1 MSLPGSRIWL
11 LVEDDEND
19 FILLK
24 RALQRADPTAELC
37 WVRDGAEA
45 MEYLSGEKV
54 FADRV
59 AHPLPSVILSD
70 LKMPRCSG
78 LELVKWVRERSHLRL
93 LPFIMFSSS
102 DQPGDVALAYEDG
115 ANWYLAKPATF
126 DDLVEMLS
134 RLTENL
140 SVSSWRPK

>member
-1 MSLPGSRIWL
+1 MSSPGPRIWL

-24 RALQRADPTAELC
+24 RALHRADPSADLR

-45 MEYLSGEKV
+45 MDYLVGEHR
-54 FADRV
+54 FADRT
-59 AHPLPSVILSD
+59 AYPLPSVILSD

-78 LELVKWVRERSHLRL
+78 LELVKWVRERPHLRPV
-93 LPFIMFSSS
+93 PFIMFSSS

-115 ANWYLAKPATF
+115 ANWYLAKPPTF
-126 DDLVEMLS
+126 DDLVEMLT

-140 SVSSWRPK
+140 SVSAWRPK